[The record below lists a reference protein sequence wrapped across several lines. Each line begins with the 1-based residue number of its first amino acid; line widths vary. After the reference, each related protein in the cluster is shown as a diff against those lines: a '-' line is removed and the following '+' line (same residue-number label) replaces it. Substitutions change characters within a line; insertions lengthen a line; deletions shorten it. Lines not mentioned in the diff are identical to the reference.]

1 MAHLRPNASVVTKVI
16 CSRTNH
22 SISSVLKECDSVF
35 GFTPQIVL
43 IRKQNEGVYPTDL
56 RMKSVLELEADS
68 FEHTPL
74 IVGVSRV
81 WEGLRREYQS
91 DHLIGTKL

>member
-1 MAHLRPNASVVTKVI
+1 M
-16 CSRTNH
+16 
-22 SISSVLKECDSVF
+22 F

>member
-1 MAHLRPNASVVTKVI
+1 
-16 CSRTNH
+16 
-22 SISSVLKECDSVF
+22 
-35 GFTPQIVL
+35 
-43 IRKQNEGVYPTDL
+43 
-56 RMKSVLELEADS
+56 MKSVLELEADS